1 MMYAI
6 IDLGSNTVRLNVYQ
20 LSDDQL
26 KLVFSKKEFLSLASY
41 ITKEKTLSQEGIDVA
56 LSLVS
61 HYQTVLSKLTV
72 ENAYL
77 IATASIRQVTNHQE
91 IIDALRKRVP
101 FSVELLS
108 EEEEALAD
116 LEGALIDHPFT
127 DGLVIDIG
135 GGSTELVA
143 LKDNDVL
150 FAKAL
155 KIGSLNAYLQ
165 FVSKVFPKK
174 KELKSLSKEIK
185 TQLKSLSL
193 PSFSST
199 YIYGIGGTVR
209 ATRKLAIA
217 LLSLPAD
224 TEELTLDH
232 VQTLINILVE
242 REKETYLKL
251 IQIIP
256 ERIHTILPGLKI
268 LEIVMKTFGQTL
280 CIVVDKGV
288 REGYLMK
295 KLDLVK
301 PRVTLVKKV
310 VKPKR
315 TTVKKAK

>member
-1 MMYAI
+1 MYAI

-20 LSDDQL
+20 LNDSQL

-41 ITKEKTLSQEGIDVA
+41 ITQEGTLSQEGIDIA

-61 HYQTVLSKLTV
+61 HYQSVLSKLTV
-72 ENAYL
+72 ENAFL
-77 IATASIRQVTNHQE
+77 IATASIRQVSNHQE
-91 IIDALRKRVP
+91 IIEALRKRVP

-108 EEEEALAD
+108 EEEEGLAD
-116 LEGALIDHPFT
+116 LEGALIDHSFT

-143 LKDNDVL
+143 LQNNEVL

-155 KIGSLNAYLQ
+155 KLGSLNAYLQ

-174 KELKSLSKEIK
+174 KELKSLTQEVKSQIK
-185 TQLKSLSL
+185 ALSL
-193 PSFSST
+193 PRFSST

-217 LLSLPAD
+217 LLQLPSE
-224 TEELTLDH
+224 TQELNLKH
-232 VQTLINILVE
+232 IQTLIELLVE

-288 REGYLMK
+288 REGYLLK

-301 PRVTLVKKV
+301 PRLTAAVKV
-310 VKPKR
+310 VKAQRK
-315 TTVKKAK
+315 TVKKTK

>member
-20 LSDDQL
+20 LNDSQL

-41 ITKEKTLSQEGIDVA
+41 ITQEGSLSQEGIDLA

-61 HYQTVLSKLTV
+61 HYQSVLSKLTV
-72 ENAYL
+72 ENAFL
-77 IATASIRQVTNHQE
+77 IATASIRQVSNHQE
-91 IIDALRKRVP
+91 IIEALRKRVP

-108 EEEEALAD
+108 EEEEGLAD
-116 LEGALIDHPFT
+116 LEGALIDHSFT

-143 LKDNDVL
+143 LQKNEVL

-155 KIGSLNAYLQ
+155 KLGSLNAYLQ

-174 KELKSLSKEIK
+174 KELKSLTQEVKSQIK
-185 TQLKSLSL
+185 ALSL
-193 PSFSST
+193 PGFSST

-217 LLSLPAD
+217 LLQLPSE
-224 TEELTLDH
+224 TQELNLKH
-232 VQTLINILVE
+232 IQTLIELLVE

-288 REGYLMK
+288 REGYLLK

-301 PRVTLVKKV
+301 PRITTPVKV
-310 VKPKR
+310 VKAQRK
-315 TTVKKAK
+315 TVKKTK

>member
-20 LSDDQL
+20 LNDSQL

-41 ITKEKTLSQEGIDVA
+41 ITQEGTLSQEGIDLA

-61 HYQTVLSKLTV
+61 HYQSVLSKLTV
-72 ENAYL
+72 ENAFL
-77 IATASIRQVTNHQE
+77 IATASIRQVSNHQE
-91 IIDALRKRVP
+91 IIEALRKRVP

-108 EEEEALAD
+108 EEEEGLAD
-116 LEGALIDHPFT
+116 LEGALIDHSFT

-143 LKDNDVL
+143 LQKNEVL

-155 KIGSLNAYLQ
+155 KLGSLNAYLQ

-174 KELKSLSKEIK
+174 KELKSLTQEVKSQIK
-185 TQLKSLSL
+185 ALSL
-193 PSFSST
+193 PGFSST

-217 LLSLPAD
+217 LLQLPSE
-224 TEELTLDH
+224 TQELNLKH
-232 VQTLINILVE
+232 IQTLIELLVE

-288 REGYLMK
+288 REGYLLK

-301 PRVTLVKKV
+301 PRLTTPVKV
-310 VKPKR
+310 VKTQRK
-315 TTVKKAK
+315 TVKKTK

>member
-20 LSDDQL
+20 LNDSQL

-41 ITKEKTLSQEGIDVA
+41 ITQEGTLSQEGIDLA

-61 HYQTVLSKLTV
+61 HYQSVLSKLTV
-72 ENAYL
+72 ENAFL
-77 IATASIRQVTNHQE
+77 IATASIRQVSNHQE
-91 IIDALRKRVP
+91 IIEALRKRVP

-108 EEEEALAD
+108 EEEEGLAD
-116 LEGALIDHPFT
+116 LEGALIDHSFT

-143 LKDNDVL
+143 LQNNEVL

-155 KIGSLNAYLQ
+155 KLGSLNAYLQ

-174 KELKSLSKEIK
+174 KELKSLTQEVKSQIK
-185 TQLKSLSL
+185 ALKL
-193 PSFSST
+193 PGFSST

-217 LLSLPAD
+217 LLQLPSE
-224 TEELTLDH
+224 TQELNLKH
-232 VQTLINILVE
+232 IQTLIELLVE

-288 REGYLMK
+288 REGYLLK

-301 PRVTLVKKV
+301 PRITAPVKV
-310 VKPKR
+310 VKPQRK
-315 TTVKKAK
+315 TVKKTK